1 MKKNCLLSTVVMLSA
16 CFCNTADA
24 GIKNDAEKELL
35 NYFDRKV
42 ELGEPSDN
50 MQIVLPEIETY
61 GVTFDDKWQMYEQKG
76 KISSVTMK
84 ITADGKYND
93 FPRYKVGT
101 DSLSRLQGLA
111 YQYFGIQGLN
121 AVSYQEELYYV
132 PKLKSVVSRNIQ
144 GKNLVLTETDPQT
157 GLKEQKV
164 GVSSF
169 NLLSDIAP
177 SGNDL
182 VYSLSWSMDGINY
195 KNMMLTAKV
204 SSVKGK
210 TSTVFDNPQDND
222 YQKLF
227 SDIFAAKSSVSS
239 FKGQNIGLEI
249 LGNVISFDTDS
260 EIRSEQD
267 KTNKTLKMSSDI
279 TVDNIKAEQ
288 TADLNLQ
295 KIKVKYLVNNIRLSD
310 LQKLQA
316 LSQKIADVNEIAEL
330 AQNPDD
336 KKLEDKEFQEKILSM
351 DDVDLDK
358 LNKDMALAVA
368 DILKVAELKAKI
380 VLKFSNA
387 DMTSLLAAKM
397 SDNYLI
403 GNMDVTF
410 VNLDNIAPDYKAQC
424 EAERK
429 TAVDKIPDSCMK
441 ISMLGMLR
449 DYVDFSKRTKAQGQT
464 IDKIKVV
471 FDKTGVFLNGKKVSD
486 AIQYDFNELIAERFS
501 SVPSASEVNNAD
513 LGDDIS
519 ISSDA
524 DYEQFKKELEKMQKE
539 NEELLK
545 KYDIK

>member
-16 CFCNTADA
+16 CFCNTAGA

-35 NYFDRKV
+35 NYFDRKA

-61 GVTFDDKWQMYEQKG
+61 GVTFDDKWQMHERKG

-111 YQYFGIQGLN
+111 YQYFGIQGLD

-249 LGNVISFDTDS
+249 LGNVISFNTDS

-288 TADLNLQ
+288 AADLNLQ

-358 LNKDMALAVA
+358 LDKDMALAVA

-424 EAERK
+424 EAELK

-513 LGDDIS
+513 FGDD

-524 DYEQFKKELEKMQKE
+524 DYEQFKKELEKLHKE

-545 KYDIK
+545 NMT

>member
-35 NYFDRKV
+35 NYFDRKA

-61 GVTFDDKWQMYEQKG
+61 GVTFDDKWQMHEQKG

-111 YQYFGIQGLN
+111 YQYSGIQGLD
-121 AVSYQEELYYV
+121 AVSYREELYYV

-182 VYSLSWSMDGINY
+182 VYNLSWSMDGINY

-249 LGNVISFDTDS
+249 LGNVISFNTDS
-260 EIRSEQD
+260 KIRSEQD

-288 TADLNLQ
+288 AADLNLQ

-513 LGDDIS
+513 FGDD

>member
-35 NYFDRKV
+35 NYFDRKA

-61 GVTFDDKWQMYEQKG
+61 GVTFDDKWQMHEQKC

-182 VYSLSWSMDGINY
+182 VYNLSWSMDGINY

-249 LGNVISFDTDS
+249 LGNAISFNTDS

-288 TADLNLQ
+288 AADLNLQ

-513 LGDDIS
+513 FGDD

>member
-16 CFCNTADA
+16 CLCNTADA
-24 GIKNDAEKELL
+24 GMKNDAEKELL
-35 NYFDRKV
+35 NYFNRKA

-61 GVTFDDKWQMYEQKG
+61 SVTFDDKWQIHEQKG
-76 KISSVTMK
+76 KISSVAMK

-93 FPRYKVGT
+93 FPRYKVST

-111 YQYFGIQGLN
+111 YQYSGIQGLN
-121 AVSYQEELYYV
+121 AASYQEELYYV

-157 GLKEQKV
+157 GLKEQKI

-169 NLLSDIAP
+169 NLLSDIVP

-182 VYSLSWSMDGINY
+182 AYNLSWNMDGINY
-195 KNMMLTAKV
+195 KNMMLTAKI

-227 SDIFAAKSSVSS
+227 SDIFAVKSSVSS
-239 FKGQNIGLEI
+239 FKGQNVGLEI
-249 LGNVISFDTDS
+249 LGNVISFNTDS

-288 TADLNLQ
+288 AADLNLQ

-336 KKLEDKEFQEKILSM
+336 KKLEDKEFQEKISSM

-368 DILKVAELKAKI
+368 DILKVAELKAKM
-380 VLKFSNA
+380 VLEFSNA

-410 VNLDNIAPDYKAQC
+410 TNLDNIAPDYKAQC
-424 EAERK
+424 EAEQK

-449 DYVDFSKRTKAQGQT
+449 DYVDFSKRTKVQGQT

-501 SVPSASEVNNAD
+501 SVSSASGANNAD
-513 LGDDIS
+513 LSDD